1 MQGEA
6 QRVSGAG
13 HENTKSRSGRGCGL
27 KQKKAEKW
35 FRAGVFFALA
45 AVMPGWQIAGVP
57 ARDWMCWGA
66 GALEF
71 LMPAGRRA
79 WRERKWTALDCL
91 AGGFFLWNIS
101 GIMAGAV
108 LGPGSGWGS
117 FFGMSLALL
126 FFSASP
132 GSSVSQRGAALSG
145 GPAGEKDRMLLTV
158 CAVPACAGLL
168 WHYLGSP
175 GYVFNLR
182 PLLREGIPAPFLLL
196 AASGAV
202 EEYCVEEDRRRW
214 TGLAVALA
222 VYFLL
227 FLEGDILGIL
237 LGFLEFP
244 VSILLHRPEKE
255 FVRRTMQMASACFFL
270 LSNMPLLAGILP
282 FEAGAM
288 YSLEDGIFL
297 QLALALAGVL
307 FFSWWDKL
315 PEGGEIPLHG
325 LKKGLSWALAGTGV
339 FLFLLLTLGEHLDG
353 MEGGTGINLLRRFGG
368 ALREYCTGHR
378 GSFYDILEA
387 GGLAGGIWALWTALI
402 AVGLAGKQFRRGKVS
417 PWQFLVLI
425 LYLAQAVF
433 FSQSTAAAP
442 LYILVLGGT
451 LGVCGKI
458 SSERER
464 PAEGETARK
473 VGILADQPSGQEGCG
488 RSAMGVSGNGIKR
501 RLDVAGSEDEKRC
514 FDSAETG
521 ERKQNKRNKIFAG
534 WREK

>member
-1 MQGEA
+1 
-6 QRVSGAG
+6 
-13 HENTKSRSGRGCGL
+13 
-27 KQKKAEKW
+27 
-35 FRAGVFFALA
+35 
-45 AVMPGWQIAGVP
+45 
-57 ARDWMCWGA
+57 
-66 GALEF
+66 
-71 LMPAGRRA
+71 
-79 WRERKWTALDCL
+79 
-91 AGGFFLWNIS
+91 
-101 GIMAGAV
+101 
-108 LGPGSGWGS
+108 
-117 FFGMSLALL
+117 
-126 FFSASP
+126 
-132 GSSVSQRGAALSG
+132 
-145 GPAGEKDRMLLTV
+145 
-158 CAVPACAGLL
+158 
-168 WHYLGSP
+168 
-175 GYVFNLR
+175 
-182 PLLREGIPAPFLLL
+182 
-196 AASGAV
+196 
-202 EEYCVEEDRRRW
+202 
-214 TGLAVALA
+214 
-222 VYFLL
+222 
-227 FLEGDILGIL
+227 
-237 LGFLEFP
+237 
-244 VSILLHRPEKE
+244 
-255 FVRRTMQMASACFFL
+255 MASACFFL